1 MNKSIREVM
10 ARNPM
15 VVQPNTPLRDA
26 IQLMAQNHFSGLPVV
41 DPENPDHLVGVVSQT
56 DFLSQ
61 ETGVTPPAYMMV
73 LDSFVY
79 FNNPVTFDRD
89 LHRAVGQTVQDIMTP
104 HPITIHPEQTLAE
117 AARLMRD
124 RHVHR
129 LPVVDETGRL
139 VGIITQSDIVRSMAL
154 EMAAV

>member
-15 VVQPNTPLRDA
+15 VVQPHTPLRDA

-41 DPENPDHLVGVVSQT
+41 DPQNPDQLVGVVSQT

-61 ETGVTPPAYMMV
+61 ETGVTPPAYVMV
-73 LDSFVY
+73 LDSFIY

-104 HPITIHPEQTLAE
+104 HPITIRPDQTLAE
-117 AARLMRD
+117 AARVMRD
-124 RHVHR
+124 RHIHR

-139 VGIITQSDIVRSMAL
+139 VGIITESDIVRSMAL

>member
-10 ARNPM
+10 VANPM
-15 VVQPNTPLRDA
+15 VVQPDTPLRDA
-26 IQLMAQNHFSGLPVV
+26 LKLMAEHHFSGLPVV
-41 DPENPDHLVGVVSQT
+41 DPAKGDRLVGIVSQT

-104 HPITIHPEQTLAE
+104 HPVTITPEQSVAE
-117 AARLMRD
+117 AARAMRD
-124 RHVHR
+124 RHIHR
-129 LPVVDETGRL
+129 LPVVDDRGNL
-139 VGIITQSDIVRSMAL
+139 VGIVTQSDIVRSMV
-154 EMAAV
+154 MATA

>member
-41 DPENPDHLVGVVSQT
+41 DPKNPDQLVGVVSQT

-89 LHRAVGQTVQDIMTP
+89 LHRAVGQTVQDIMTT

-117 AARLMRD
+117 AARAMRD